1 MKKLIIFKDNQDYVV
16 QRTNEFGTKFEKR
29 FVTEQGLEECLKD
42 YKTNNVIDDYEIET
56 SDDLWKF
63 VIDTLGKGD

>member
-1 MKKLIIFKDNQDYVV
+1 MKKCNQDFVV
-16 QRTNEFGTKFEKR
+16 QRINDFGTKFERR
-29 FVTEQGLEECLKD
+29 FVTKQGLEECLKD